1 MPGSDLLGDPLT
13 GPIAGSD
20 PGPDSPGFEA
30 LPKVPAEAAAAVAP
44 VFRLVA
50 PLRLNPMVREALGAA
65 IASMNGDPRAADAST
80 VFAGVFVPLDVFK
93 RRHIDIPL
101 VLRSLTET
109 GMTAVGGNVR
119 SGTVQHDIGGKQKL
133 GFVIRAD
140 FVEGLD
146 PSDFAPSA

>member
-1 MPGSDLLGDPLT
+1 MEPQPESPDEVLPEA
-13 GPIAGSD
+13 PAKAG
-20 PGPDSPGFEA
+20 
-30 LPKVPAEAAAAVAP
+30 AAAPP

-50 PLRLNPMVREALGAA
+50 PLRLNPMVRDALAA
-65 IASMNGDPRAADAST
+65 AVASMNGDSRAADAVT
-80 VFAGVFVPLDVFK
+80 VSAGVFVPLEVFK
-93 RRHIDIPL
+93 RRHIDIPV

-109 GMTAVGGNVR
+109 GMTATGGHAG
-119 SGTVQHDIGGKQKL
+119 SGTVQHAMGGRPEL